1 MNLSHDK
8 LKSYYTQL
16 QKKLS
21 DFRDNRGKR
30 HDLSLVI
37 LTFMYSIMRSPGM
50 LNYSQIQRAMKREL
64 KYLLRKLDKKICV
77 CISYSQLKR
86 LLESID
92 YEELNQINYAFFGQ
106 TVKKEGRKWEAV
118 DGKELRG
125 TIDKAAGEKRSE
137 NIVQKV
143 SHQSKESYTIGF
155 YNGAKE
161 SEKTVVKNY
170 FKEQQS
176 LKDEAYTLDA
186 LHTDADFLETISTK
200 DGIYLAQ
207 VKGNQKNLLEDCKH
221 LHQNIKAKHS
231 FSTVDK
237 EHGRI
242 EQRDGSMYHM
252 NVESLD
258 KKWVKTDIQTLVAVE
273 RDRTIVKTKK
283 ESNETAYFVTNL
295 KLDEQTGKE
304 LFNATRNHW
313 SIESDNWVRDVNFGE
328 DKIRCLKENI
338 PRVMGVVLG
347 SVLNLLRRKNKNN
360 LRALREE
367 LSQNR
372 RLANACWRG
381 K

>member
-1 MNLSHDK
+1 MNVSDET

-16 QKKLS
+16 QKRLP

-30 HDLSLVI
+30 HDLSLI
-37 LTFMYSIMRSPGM
+37 MLIFMYSILRSPGS
-50 LNYSQIQRAMKREL
+50 LNYSLIHRTMKREL
-64 KYLLRKLDKKICV
+64 KYLLCKLGKKVCA

-86 LLESID
+86 LLASVD
-92 YEELNQINYAFFGQ
+92 YDELNQINYAFFGR
-106 TVKKEGRKWEAV
+106 TVKKDGRKWEAV

-125 TIDKAAGEKRSE
+125 TIDKAAGKKRSE

-170 FKEQQS
+170 FEGQQS
-176 LKDEAYTLDA
+176 LKGEAYSLDA
-186 LHTDADFLETISTK
+186 LHTEANFLETISTK
-200 DGIYLAQ
+200 VGIYLAQ

-221 LHQNIKAKHS
+221 LHQNLKSTHS

-242 EQRDGSMYHM
+242 EQRDGSLYHL

-273 RDRTIVKTKK
+273 RNRTIVKTKK

-304 LFNATRNHW
+304 LFDAVRNHW

-328 DKIRCLKENI
+328 DKIQCLKKNI

-372 RLANACWRG
+372 RLAYACWRG